1 MQTFAKLLG
10 GAALATA
17 FSLPALAQTPPAPPM
32 GSRPPVPNFA
42 QHKQEM
48 LQHLQARIQALQ
60 GTVNCVQGAANQ
72 EALRGC
78 REQEKAQMEQLRPRR

>member
-10 GAALATA
+10 
-17 FSLPALAQTPPAPPM
+17 
-32 GSRPPVPNFA
+32 
-42 QHKQEM
+42 
-48 LQHLQARIQALQ
+48 
-60 GTVNCVQGAANQ
+60 GAANQ